1 MATNTPLRSDWTTSE
16 LTPFG
21 SAIGGGELLSAEDEV
36 RLAKTIELGL
46 MARAILAG
54 EVRLSSSSPVAD
66 AMPEEL
72 RSLVGEGQAAMDQ
85 FVRSNLRLVVALA
98 RRYRRDLPLS
108 DAIQEGSLGLIRAV
122 EKFDYRQGF
131 KFSTYATWWIRQAI
145 DRAAVDQG
153 NIVHV
158 PLHVREQ
165 VSQVLS
171 ARHALEAALGRTPT
185 LAEIAEAVDSEPSEV
200 AGLIEL
206 ARRHASLDAPLDPDG
221 LTTLG
226 DTLAET
232 RVELEAEGSDPETRE
247 CLEDLILDLDA
258 RSADIIRRR
267 YGLLDGS
274 PAKLVD
280 VAKHWGITAERVRQ
294 LERKALAQ
302 IRCQAPAWPALSS
315 ATGGAETPPARP
327 LSVPAHRPQAPW
339 LSNPVAMFVRMS

>member
-1 MATNTPLRSDWTTSE
+1 MATVAPPRTDWAASE
-16 LTPFG
+16 FSSWG
-21 SAIGGGELLSAEDEV
+21 RAIAGRDLLAAEDEV
-36 RLAKTIELGL
+36 RLAKAIELGL
-46 MARAILAG
+46 MARAILND
-54 EVRLSSSSPVAD
+54 EVHLTTDSPVAD
-66 AMPEEL
+66 AALGEL
-72 RSLVGEGQAAMDQ
+72 EALAAEGQAAMSRFIQ
-85 FVRSNLRLVVALA
+85 SNLRLVVALA

-122 EKFDYRQGF
+122 EKFDYCQGY

-145 DRAAVDQG
+145 DRAAVDQS

-165 VSQVLS
+165 VSQISSV
-171 ARHALEAALGRTPT
+171 RHSLATTLGRAPT
-185 LAEIAEAVDSEPSEV
+185 LAEIAEAVDAEPTEV

-221 LTTLG
+221 LMTLG
-226 DTLAET
+226 DTLAEAKS
-232 RVELEAEGSDPETRE
+232 ELEAEGFDPDARE
-247 CLEDLILDLDA
+247 CLEDLLLDLDA

-274 PAKLVD
+274 PAKLID

-302 IRCQAPAWPALSS
+302 IRCQVPAWPALSAAS
-315 ATGGAETPPARP
+315 RGAESPPARP
-327 LSVPAHRPQAPW
+327 VSVPAQRPESPSSLAFWQH
-339 LSNPVAMFVRMS
+339 LFV

>member
-1 MATNTPLRSDWTTSE
+1 MPTVAPPRTDWAMSE
-16 LTPFG
+16 LSTFG
-21 SAIGGGELLSAEDEV
+21 RAVGGRELLGAEDEV

-46 MARAILAG
+46 MARAILSD
-54 EVRLSSSSPVAD
+54 EVHLDADSPAAD
-66 AMPEEL
+66 ASTAEL
-72 RSLVGEGQAAMDQ
+72 ERIVAEGQEAMDR
-85 FVRSNLRLVVALA
+85 FISSNLRLVVTLA
-98 RRYRRDLPLS
+98 RRHRRDLPLS

-145 DRAAVDQG
+145 DRAAADQS

-171 ARHALEAALGRTPT
+171 ARHTLEATLGRTPT
-185 LAEIAEAVDSEPSEV
+185 LAEIADVVDSEAADV
-200 AGLIEL
+200 AGLLEL

-232 RVELEAEGSDPETRE
+232 RAELEGEGFDPDVRE
-247 CLEDLILDLDA
+247 HLEDLILDLDA

-274 PAKLVD
+274 PAKLID

-302 IRCQAPAWPALSS
+302 IRCQAPAWSAFPS
-315 ATGGAETPPARP
+315 ATGHAENPPARP
-327 LSVPAHRPQAPW
+327 LSVPAHRPNLPSSLG
-339 LSNPVAMFVRMS
+339 LSQHLFV